1 MALTLLGSEHLAGVG
16 TQEGINAM
24 PHHNSVMHELLKQVP
39 WAAFDRLVEEH
50 GADARVGKL
59 TTKGQFIALLYG
71 QLAGAVSLREIET
84 ALSSHAARLYHL
96 GGAKVSR
103 STLADANALRPAAL
117 FSDLFAKMAAQAS
130 RGLKPKI
137 AEAVR
142 LIDATGV
149 RLVGLGAEWA
159 RFSAK
164 TSGAKLHVV
173 YDPDADRPLY
183 AALTPARVNDIT
195 AAKAMPIEA
204 GATYVFD
211 LGYYDYG
218 WWAKLDAA
226 GCRVITRFKK
236 NTPLHHIAQT
246 PVAAGSPVLSDRIGF
261 LPPRQARS
269 RKNPFQAPVREI
281 TVATETGKPLRILS
295 NDLDAPAEEIAA
307 LYKRRWAIELFFR
320 WIKQTL
326 KIKHFIG
333 RSENA
338 MRIQIA
344 VALIAFLL
352 LRRAQAAVAL
362 VESPLAFARLVR
374 ANLMHRRPL
383 NGLLAPPEPQTTD
396 PRQCSLDLQPA

>member
-1 MALTLLGSEHLAGVG
+1 MRH
-16 TQEGINAM
+16 Q
-24 PHHNSVMHELLKQVP
+24 NSVMHGLLKLVP
-39 WAAFDRLVEEH
+39 WAAFERLVDEH
-50 GADARVGKL
+50 DADARVRTL
-59 TTKGQFIALLYG
+59 TTKAQFIALLYG
-71 QLAGAVSLREIET
+71 QMAGAVSLREIVT

-96 GGAKVSR
+96 GADEVSR
-103 STLADANALRPAAL
+103 STLADANRLRPAAL
-117 FSDLFAKMAAQAS
+117 FADLFALMTAQAG
-130 RGLKPKI
+130 RGLRRKI
-137 AEAVR
+137 GEAVR
-142 LIDATGV
+142 LIDSSGL
-149 RLVGLGAEWA
+149 RLGGLGSDWA

-164 TSGAKLHVV
+164 ACGGKLHVI
-173 YDPDADRPLY
+173 YDPDADRPFY
-183 AALTPARVNDIT
+183 AVVTTAKVNDIT
-195 AAKAMPIEA
+195 AAKAMPIEP

-218 WWAKLDAA
+218 WWAKLDEA
-226 GCRVITRFKK
+226 GCRIVTRFKK
-236 NTPLHHIAQT
+236 NTPLDVIEEN

-261 LPPRQARS
+261 LPLRQARS
-269 RKNPFQAPVREI
+269 RRNPFGDAVREI
-281 TVATETGKPLRILS
+281 RVLTETGKQLRILS

-326 KIKHFIG
+326 KIKHFVG

-352 LRRAQAAVAL
+352 LRLAQAAVPL

-383 NGLLAPPEPQTTD
+383 DRLLAPPEPPTTD
-396 PRQCSLDLQPA
+396 PRQCSLNLQPA